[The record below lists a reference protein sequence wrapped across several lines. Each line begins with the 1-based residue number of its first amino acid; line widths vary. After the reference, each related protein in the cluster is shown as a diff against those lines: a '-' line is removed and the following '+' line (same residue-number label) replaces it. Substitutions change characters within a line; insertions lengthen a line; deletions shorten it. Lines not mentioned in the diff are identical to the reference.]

1 MKILVDS
8 QNKAILNGNNALRAD
23 KYNVTI
29 DNFLGDINTNGVL
42 LLPSTNFDVSFD
54 GVKDI
59 QQRALSNRFSYSKV
73 KNVSFPD
80 LEQISGNYACFGM
93 FYGCSLSSVS
103 FPKLATVSGTQGMGQ
118 MFENSGLQTVTFPA
132 LTTISGNN
140 AMNRLFGYLAI
151 KNVYFPALKTN
162 SFPNYTTQF
171 SGMFSGS
178 GSASNTINVHFPS
191 NMQSTI
197 AGLTGYPNFG
207 GSSSYINL
215 LFDLPATS

>member
-1 MKILVDS
+1 MTKLFLGTREVTP
-8 QNKAILNGNNALRAD
+8 AIVEQR
-23 KYNVTI
+23 YNVNI
-29 DNFLGDINTNGVL
+29 DNFLGATDANGKL
-42 LLPSTNFDVSFD
+42 LQPSENFDISFD
-54 GVKDI
+54 GVVDI
-59 QQRALSNRFSYSKV
+59 AQRALSNKFSYSKV

-80 LEQISGNYACFGM
+80 LTTISGNYACFGM
-93 FYGCSLSSVS
+93 FYGCSLTSVS
-103 FPKLATVSGTQGMGQ
+103 FPKLTTVSGTQGMGQ
-118 MFENSGLQTVTFPA
+118 MFENSGLQTVTFPK

-140 AMNRLFGYLAI
+140 ALNRLFGYLAI
-151 KNVYFPALKTN
+151 KNVYFPALTTN

-178 GSASNTINVHFPS
+178 GSASNTVNVHFPS

-207 GSSSYINL
+207 GTAGYINL